1 MNMKHYRTMKCS
13 LFFQVFLNSS
23 FYFLTCLTQRRFISM
38 NYLPPFLYPGKCFF
52 RVDFSLYVA
61 STWDLSLSKSFLLM
75 VYDLF
80 LCCLST
86 TSLCCSRHL
95 RHLPQYPSLLNLQN
109 ITRKP
114 CSLLKQCLS
123 FFFFFLSHVFKHS
136 HCHIWISAL
145 FHVTPWPKG
154 HDLTELSDS

>member
-23 FYFLTCLTQRRFISM
+23 FYFLTCLTQRRLISM

-123 FFFFFLSHVFKHS
+123 FFFPFCPTFSSIHIATFEFLHYFM
-136 HCHIWISAL
+136 
-145 FHVTPWPKG
+145 
-154 HDLTELSDS
+154 